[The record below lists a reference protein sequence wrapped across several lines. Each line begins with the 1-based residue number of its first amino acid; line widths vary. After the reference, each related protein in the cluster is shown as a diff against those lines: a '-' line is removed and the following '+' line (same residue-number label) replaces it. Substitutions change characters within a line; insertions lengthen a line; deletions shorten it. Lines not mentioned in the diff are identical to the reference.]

1 MERVGSGK
9 RAEGIK
15 INRLETRMRIRGLI
29 PVDWL
34 WHLNRNPRMCVYIY
48 IYMQY
53 NHRGSFSIREFRVYA
68 ICRITRTWEK
78 RGFFFD
84 RITRIAQ
91 RLNQIYFL
99 FLAILFFNAV
109 RIFIIYTRLRRLNT
123 GKLLDDQKNVKEK
136 LSRMIV
142 KIVDIFLLFLAYE
155 EENIWHLDNRVTL
168 KSKQVTIQQAV
179 EFRWGIFIWNWW
191 LALEFCPIIYLLG
204 WTSEKSWIN

>member
-1 MERVGSGK
+1 
-9 RAEGIK
+9 
-15 INRLETRMRIRGLI
+15 
-29 PVDWL
+29 
-34 WHLNRNPRMCVYIY
+34 MCIY

-155 EENIWHLDNRVTL
+155 WKKYRGRKYLTSRQSSYVEIQTSNYSTSRRIPLGNFHLELVAGSRVLPNNLSARVNKWKIVDKLSWVRILLANRV
-168 KSKQVTIQQAV
+168 K
-179 EFRWGIFIWNWW
+179 N
-191 LALEFCPIIYLLG
+191 
-204 WTSEKSWIN
+204 

>member
-1 MERVGSGK
+1 M
-9 RAEGIK
+9 
-15 INRLETRMRIRGLI
+15 
-29 PVDWL
+29 
-34 WHLNRNPRMCVYIY
+34 YIY
-48 IYMQY
+48 IYIY

-123 GKLLDDQKNVKEK
+123 GKLLDDQKNAKEK

-155 EENIWHLDNRVTL
+155 EENI
-168 KSKQVTIQQAV
+168 
-179 EFRWGIFIWNWW
+179 
-191 LALEFCPIIYLLG
+191 
-204 WTSEKSWIN
+204 

>member
-1 MERVGSGK
+1 
-9 RAEGIK
+9 
-15 INRLETRMRIRGLI
+15 
-29 PVDWL
+29 
-34 WHLNRNPRMCVYIY
+34 
-48 IYMQY
+48 MQY

-191 LALEFCPIIYLLG
+191 QKGLALEFCPIIYLLG